1 MKIAPQTSVMPT
13 HFDISSTK
21 ALTFQPCFFKK
32 IWQNAFT
39 MRADAMMSRY
49 GYCSRREVAGW
60 LKRGRVMHRGVAVKS
75 GNEKVEPADVLVD
88 GEPIPFVEGLYVALH
103 KPLGCTCSH
112 KEEGELVY
120 DLLPAQWLR
129 RNPGVNTVGR
139 LDKETSGLLLLTDDG
154 QFEHAMTSPRRH
166 VPKVYEFTT
175 ESPIP
180 ATAVALFASGEL
192 MLQGE
197 RTPCLPA
204 ELSITGE
211 CSGRLTLHEGRYHQ
225 VRRMLAAVGAPV
237 ETLCRVEIGPMKLED
252 LHLEPGEWVAFD
264 PQMFRA

>member
-1 MKIAPQTSVMPT
+1 MRI
-13 HFDISSTK
+13 D
-21 ALTFQPCFFKK
+21 ALL
-32 IWQNAFT
+32 
-39 MRADAMMSRY
+39 SRF
-49 GYCSRREVAGW
+49 GYCSRREVAQW
-60 LKRGRVMHRGVAVKS
+60 LKRGGVIRNGVVVKS
-75 GNEKVEPADVLVD
+75 PNEKVDPREVLVD
-88 GEPIPFVEGLYVALH
+88 GLPVEFPDGVYIALN

-129 RNPGVNTVGR
+129 RNPVLNTVGR

-154 QFEHAMTSPRRH
+154 AFEHAQTSPRRH
-166 VPKVYEFTT
+166 VPKVYAFTT
-175 ESPIP
+175 SSPVP
-180 ATAVALFASGEL
+180 QEAVPLFASGEF

-204 ELSITGE
+204 ELVLTGD

-237 ETLCRVEIGPMKLED
+237 ETLERIEIGPLKLAD
-252 LHLEPGEWVAFD
+252 LNLAPGEWVEINPAIFD
-264 PQMFRA
+264 